1 MVETKR
7 GLDSEEAV
15 TVEILRLLH
24 ERQNCWNWEEEKN
37 LKYKDEGLE
46 NKEIKK

>member
-24 ERQNCWNWEEEKN
+24 ERQNHGNLEEEKIQS
-37 LKYKDEGLE
+37 
-46 NKEIKK
+46 IKMRG